1 MDLLFRKRAV
11 SKGTKPMVKIFSKIQ
26 PIAPSMMRRPL
37 VGVGG
42 AGIRRMPE
50 VAEFGTRPLVGVGGA
65 GIRRIY

>member
-11 SKGTKPMVKIFSKIQ
+11 ANGTKPLVKMFSKFQ

-42 AGIRRMPE
+42 AGIRR
-50 VAEFGTRPLVGVGGA
+50 
-65 GIRRIY
+65 IY